1 MPMESALYI
10 GFVIACLTVFGL
22 VLAYANWT
30 TAHKH

>member
-10 GFVIACLTVFGL
+10 VFVVTCLTVFGA

-30 TAHKH
+30 TASKS